1 MAVGFPA
8 KTSFTDGQALPASD
22 LNDISGTLNLLY
34 SSSSWPGQI
43 SYNDGSYPRY
53 VTFATQIDVY
63 SPSSSLAS
71 GASVDITFNY
81 NTTRFSHT
89 PICFPSVYHSGVSTV
104 ALVANVESVSAG
116 TVTVQVRNVGTT
128 TVTSSNWSAYCLMLQ
143 ALPSQSNG

>member
-8 KTSFTDGQALPASD
+8 KTSFTDGNALPASD
-22 LNDISGTLNLLY
+22 LNDLAGTLNILY

-53 VTFATQIDVY
+53 VPFATQIDTY
-63 SPSSSLAS
+63 NPSNSIAS
-71 GASVDITFNY
+71 GASLSITFNY

-89 PICFPSVYHSGVSTV
+89 PICLPTVYHSGTTTV
-104 ALVANVESVSAG
+104 ALVANVVSVSAG
-116 TVTVQVRNVGTT
+116 TVTVLVRNVGTT